1 MKKLLALL
9 LCLVMCFAISACASG
24 GDKDKNSASDK
35 QDASSVTS
43 ESGNT
48 GVTDGDAAELIIG
61 KWHGEFSAADFGTKD
76 EIGLGNLLE
85 DLKLEMNMEF
95 KQDGTAEVEIPEES
109 INSYV
114 DAFVKAY
121 KENIIPL
128 TEASLEGTGMTLEQY
143 FDQLGMTQEEYI
155 AEIEKQ
161 MNAET
166 MKQQLTGETCMTG
179 TYKLEGGKIFLIPD
193 EPVEGEEEEPEG
205 IAFTVTADTL
215 TLTQEGVSIVLNRV
229 K

>member
-9 LCLVMCFAISACASG
+9 LCLVMCFAISACALG
-24 GDKDKNSASDK
+24 GDKDKNSTSDK

-43 ESGNT
+43 ESGNA
-48 GVTDGDAAELIIG
+48 GVTDNDAAELIIG
-61 KWHGEFSAADFGTKD
+61 KWHGEFSAADFGTQD
-76 EIGLGNLLE
+76 EIGLGDLLKE
-85 DLKLEMNMEF
+85 LKLEMNMEF
-95 KQDGTAEVEIPEES
+95 KKDGTAEVEIPEES
-109 INSYV
+109 INNYV
-114 DAFVKAY
+114 DTFVKVY

-143 FDQLGMTQEEYI
+143 FDQLEMTQEEYI

-179 TYKLEGGKIFLIPD
+179 TYKIEDGKLFLISNEPD
-193 EPVEGEEEEPEG
+193 EDEEEPEG
-205 IAFTVTADTL
+205 IAFTISTDTL
-215 TLTQEGVSIVLNRV
+215 TLTQEGVSIVLDRV